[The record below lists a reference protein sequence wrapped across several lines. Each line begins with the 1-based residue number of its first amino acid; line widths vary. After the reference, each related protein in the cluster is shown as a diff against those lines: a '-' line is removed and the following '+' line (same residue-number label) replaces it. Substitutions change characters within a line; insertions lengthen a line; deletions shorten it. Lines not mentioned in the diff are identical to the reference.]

1 MIRTEIKSCFEVNC
15 WETSYNTTL
24 AIFLQAFVDC
34 WNEVLWNNTAND
46 SVNKFITMAFIRFKF
61 NPNITIL
68 TFTTRLFLMFTLN
81 SGSSFNGFA
90 ISNLWLRNIN
100 FNEFPSV
107 RDQKDSPILAT
118 ALIEDIDIFITG
130 DKDFLVLEI
139 DRPEIMTMK
148 DFLGL

>member
-1 MIRTEIKSCFEVNC
+1 M
-15 WETSYNTTL
+15 
-24 AIFLQAFVDC
+24 
-34 WNEVLWNNTAND
+34 LWKT
-46 SVNKFITMAFIRFKF
+46 FIELPFQLIYT
-61 NPNITIL
+61 P
-68 TFTTRLFLMFTLN
+68 
-81 SGSSFNGFA
+81 
-90 ISNLWLRNIN
+90 RNIN
-100 FNEFPSV
+100 FDEFPSV